1 MPMKDKRFF
10 ITSGKRCLI
19 FAAFLV
25 MSLLIPV
32 ISGGLTAFAG
42 TYKLEDIAGILSDTE
57 EASVESALDAL
68 CSQTGYDFF
77 AVSTDDNGGK
87 GPRTFAEEYY
97 NDHCSTDNGA
107 VFLID
112 MGERTL
118 QIVTAGKMLYYL
130 TDERIDRILD
140 HAYDY
145 AADAD
150 YAGAYVSMI
159 TDTGSYMSAGKAA
172 THLYNEDTGKTT
184 KVHSLELT
192 DAAFCLLLGFVGA
205 IAACLLVTASYR
217 MKFGKYR
224 YDFRKHSRL
233 IPGAARDI
241 LVGKTVTHRRIPR
254 DDSSGGGGGRGHSG
268 SGTTSYHSGAGG
280 RSFGGG
286 SRKF

>member
-1 MPMKDKRFF
+1 M
-10 ITSGKRCLI
+10 
-19 FAAFLV
+19 FAVLLV
-25 MSLLIPV
+25 MSLIASV
-32 ISGGLTAFAG
+32 ICGSLTAFAG
-42 TYKLEDIAGILSDTE
+42 TYGLEDKADILSDTE
-57 EASVESALDAL
+57 EASVGSALDAL

-77 AVSTDDNGGK
+77 AVSTNDNGGK

-97 NDHCSTDNGA
+97 NDHCTSDNGA

-118 QIVTAGKMLYYL
+118 QIVTTGKMLYYL

-145 AADAD
+145 AADGN
-150 YAGAYVSMI
+150 YAGAFVSMI
-159 TDTGSYMSAGKAA
+159 SDTGDYMSAGKAA
-172 THLYNEDTGKTT
+172 THLYNEDTGKVT
-184 KVHSLELT
+184 KVRSFDLT
-192 DAAFCLLLGFVGA
+192 DAAFCLLLGFVSA

-233 IPGAARDI
+233 FPGAARDI

-254 DDSSGGGGGRGHSG
+254 NDSSGSGGGGRSSG
-268 SGTTSYHSGAGG
+268 SGTSSYHSGAGG

>member
-1 MPMKDKRFF
+1 M
-10 ITSGKRCLI
+10 
-19 FAAFLV
+19 FAALLV
-25 MSLLIPV
+25 MSLIASV
-32 ISGGLTAFAG
+32 ICGSMTAFAG
-42 TYKLEDIAGILSDTE
+42 TYSLEDMADILSESE
-57 EASVESALDAL
+57 EASVENALDAL

-97 NDHCSTDNGA
+97 NDHCSSDNGA

-140 HAYDY
+140 HAYDC
-145 AADAD
+145 AADGD
-150 YAGAYVSMI
+150 FAGAYVSMI
-159 TDTGSYMSAGKAA
+159 SDTGDYMSAGKAA

-192 DAAFCLLLGFVGA
+192 DVAFCLLLGFVSA
-205 IAACLLVTASYR
+205 IAACLMVTASYR

-233 IPGAARDI
+233 LPGAARDI
-241 LVGKTVTHRRIPR
+241 LIGKTVTHRRIPR
-254 DDSSGGGGGRGHSG
+254 NDSGGGGGGGHSR